1 MLVPDD
7 DNAVL
12 ITTVKGLKVPAPD
25 FVDALAIITF
35 LTKIF
40 SLQIK
45 ILKC

>member
-7 DNAVL
+7 DNAIL
-12 ITTVKGLKVPAPD
+12 ITTVKGFKVSAPD

-35 LTKIF
+35 LTKNF

-45 ILKC
+45 F